1 MKTLLDI
8 ADLADK
14 QASAADS
21 ADLRTARISNTISRL
36 RNATVHLLDVKMM
49 IGSGYDE
56 PKPYEIRDGVAIVD
70 ISGPLMADSW
80 WYQDYADVLEAVRTA
95 GEDSSVSGILL
106 RINSPGG
113 ETDRAFETAAE
124 IEAIGKKKPIWCVA
138 DVSACSAGYLLACCA
153 EKIYAAPVSGGVGS
167 IGVYCAHWD
176 YSEYLKQ
183 AGIKV
188 TLIGDP
194 EGKTSGNPYEP
205 LDEEAEK
212 KLRGE
217 IERLSGEFFSFVAR
231 RRKMTTEEV
240 KALNAEL
247 FHGAPRALGAKLA
260 DQAGTF
266 ETALSDMVASMR
278 EKSLSVAARAAIN
291 HQEKFMENENP
302 IPAAA
307 ADPKPAAEPTKASL
321 AAEPAVKAEPN
332 PVAEMPKHAA
342 ADLETVLSL
351 CSVAGLSATEAVD
364 LHKKGLTVEK
374 LRIELTERRAA
385 KDEAAP
391 TSGIT
396 GAPTKSTGLASIEA
410 KAQALCTENPKLSKE
425 QAMAS
430 VLRANPALYSQ
441 YLTENPAQ
449 TSGR

>member
-14 QASAADS
+14 QAAAADS
-21 ADLRTARISNTISRL
+21 ADLRVARISNTISRL

-80 WYQDYADVLEAVRTA
+80 WYQDYADVIASVRA
-95 GEDSSVSGILL
+95 ASEDSSVSGILL

-138 DVSACSAGYLLACCA
+138 DVSAYSAGYLLACCA

-205 LDEEAEK
+205 LDEAAEN

-231 RRKMTTEEV
+231 RRKMTMEEV
-240 KALNAEL
+240 KALNADL
-247 FHGAPRALGAKLA
+247 FHGAPSALRVKLA

-266 ETALSDMVASMR
+266 ESALSDMIAAMR
-278 EKSLSVAARAAIN
+278 EKSPSVAAYAAIN
-291 HQEKFMENENP
+291 HQEKVMENENP

-307 ADPKPAAEPTKASL
+307 VDPEPAATPAAEAPVVKAEPKAEPSTVVEIPKPAA
-321 AAEPAVKAEPN
+321 
-332 PVAEMPKHAA
+332 
-342 ADLETVLSL
+342 ADLDTVLTL
-351 CSVAGLSATEAVD
+351 CSVAGMSATEALD

-374 LRIELTERRAA
+374 LRTELTERRAA
-385 KDEAAP
+385 KDEMVP

-396 GAPTKSTGLASIEA
+396 GAPTKSTGLASLEA
-410 KAQALCTENPKLSKE
+410 RAQSLCAENPKLSKE

-430 VLRANPALYSQ
+430 VLRANPALYQQ
-441 YLTENPAQ
+441 YLSENPAQ